1 MFLLSP
7 AGAGTMAM
15 ARIKRRTRCSSHF
28 FICDGKIH
36 HFPWLVINYLTT
48 GPFSMSQ
55 NVNVYRRLYD
65 FLKWWWYIYIFFSH
79 RWWYLRWWSMGY
91 VNIIFLVMINFY
103 ANFTGLRFSQ
113 WRSWWFGLRWSS
125 PSGEINGDF
134 VGWIHYWVEL
144 METWGY
150 LYFEKPTIL
159 YLYTYM
165 YIYTFINWYI
175 NIDPGRYS
183 RGWKIHFH

>member
-1 MFLLSP
+1 
-7 AGAGTMAM
+7 MASHQLFNDW
-15 ARIKRRTRCSSHF
+15 AIFYVAKCKRLPEAVWF
-28 FICDGKIH
+28 FEMMM
-36 HFPWLVINYLTT
+36 V
-48 GPFSMSQ
+48 
-55 NVNVYRRLYD
+55 
-65 FLKWWWYIYIFFSH
+65 YIYIYFFSH

-159 YLYTYM
+159 YLYTYI
-165 YIYTFINWYI
+165 YIYIY
-175 NIDPGRYS
+175 
-183 RGWKIHFH
+183 